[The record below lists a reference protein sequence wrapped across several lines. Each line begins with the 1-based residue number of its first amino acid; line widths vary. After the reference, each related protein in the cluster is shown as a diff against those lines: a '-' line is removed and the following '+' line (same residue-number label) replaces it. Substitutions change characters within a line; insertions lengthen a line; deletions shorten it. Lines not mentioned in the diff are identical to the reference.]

1 MDESHWGIILKVIGA
16 IALMVM
22 LDRACG
28 GKEMYPEPDP
38 MDYDSMAE
46 YQRDKR
52 QYDKDYQQMR
62 EDYEFEHSNDNNW

>member
-1 MDESHWGIILKVIGA
+1 
-16 IALMVM
+16 MVM